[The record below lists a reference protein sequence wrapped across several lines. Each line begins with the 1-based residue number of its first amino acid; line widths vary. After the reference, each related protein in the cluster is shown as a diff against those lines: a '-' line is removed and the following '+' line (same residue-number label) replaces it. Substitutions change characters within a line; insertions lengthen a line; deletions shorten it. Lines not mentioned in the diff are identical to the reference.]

1 LLTFDG
7 NCYYNYNMK
16 YFVLTITFLF
26 AALALT
32 AGFLFYS
39 SYTLWLKDKEG
50 ILERLS
56 YLKGTLA
63 ARPTATVSLAPDLE
77 RIQNTVMYDRHG
89 RTIGEFATGKR
100 KILAYDE
107 LPPLLLNTVVL
118 MEDETFATHKGFYLR
133 GFLGAAVEDIRTLS
147 FSRGGSTITQQLAKN
162 LFTDNR
168 KTVKRKIYELFCTF
182 EIEKRFDKRDILS
195 LYLNSIYFGHYNYG
209 VGNASGF
216 YFNKEVF
223 QLNLYEVALL
233 AGMIPNPGRFSPL
246 VYPERCRRK
255 QRIVLNK
262 LIEKGIVERE
272 AAIQGFDRFWEGFRR
287 LEHQPNVSI
296 WSMEKNRAPYFVE
309 YVRQELDRTLGSERI
324 RHGGLSIYTSLDL
337 EFQNAAEESL
347 WEGLKLQQQRTE
359 ELNSLSAARAARGGG
374 AVGANAGNPGE
385 PGTPE
390 PGTPGQPV
398 QGAFVALHPRTGYIL
413 AMVGGRRFTYE
424 DQFNR
429 AVTSRRQIGSAFKP
443 FVFAAAVERRGYGP
457 ETRFVDKPLVIRTPG
472 GVWKPSNY
480 KGDYFGNVTLEFA
493 LVKSLNSVAV
503 QLVQDTGPEPVIDIV
518 GDALDMDKRE
528 REERFQPH
536 LSLALGVYS
545 FSPLE
550 IARAYSI
557 FPNMGEK
564 VFPLSVLRVEDASGS
579 VLVDN
584 EGEVKKGKALED
596 LSGNLRV
603 IDRSTAATL
612 NGMMSDVLKKE
623 GTAYRAITTSGLVIE
638 GAGKTGT
645 TNDYTDAWF
654 VGYTRDVLAAVWVGF
669 DNPKYSLGEG
679 QAGGV
684 VAAPIWASFM
694 KKALWRE

>member
-1 LLTFDG
+1 
-7 NCYYNYNMK
+7 MK
-16 YFVLTITFLF
+16 YFLLTITFLF
-26 AALALT
+26 VALALT

-39 SYTLWLKDKEG
+39 SYTLWLRDKEG
-50 ILERLS
+50 ILLRLS
-56 YLKGTLA
+56 YLKETLA
-63 ARPTATVSLAPDLE
+63 ARPSATVSLAPDLE
-77 RIQNTVMYDRHG
+77 RIENTVMYDRHG
-89 RTIGEFATGKR
+89 RIIGEFATGKR
-100 KILAYDE
+100 KILAFEE
-107 LPPLLLNTVVL
+107 LPPLILNTVVL

-133 GFLGAAVEDIRTLS
+133 GILSALVEDIRTLS

-195 LYLNSIYFGHYNYG
+195 LYLNSIYFGHFNYG

-216 YFNKEVF
+216 YFNKDVF
-223 QLNLYEVALL
+223 QLNLYEVAMLV
-233 AGMIPNPGRFSPL
+233 GMIPNPGRFSPL

-262 LIEKGIVERE
+262 MIEKGIVERE
-272 AAIQGFDRFWEGFRR
+272 EALKGFDGFWDDFRR

-309 YVRQELDRTLGSERI
+309 YVRHELERSLESERI
-324 RHGGLSIYTSLDL
+324 RHGGLAIYTSLDL

-347 WEGLKLQQQRTE
+347 FEGLKLQQQRTE
-359 ELNSLSAARAARGGG
+359 ELKKRSVVRTGGG
-374 AVGANAGNPGE
+374 SPKNPGE
-385 PGTPE
+385 SAAAEQVAPD
-390 PGTPGQPV
+390 QPV
-398 QGAFVALHPRTGYIL
+398 QGAFVALQPRTGYIL

-429 AVTSRRQIGSAFKP
+429 AVSSRRQIGSAFKP
-443 FVFAAAVERRGYGP
+443 FVFAAAVEQRGYGP
-457 ETRFVDKPLVIRTPG
+457 ETRFVDKPLVIQTPG

-480 KGDYFGNVTLEFA
+480 KEDYFGNVTMEFA

-503 QLVQDTGPEPVIDIV
+503 QLVQDTGPEPVIAIV
-518 GDALDMDKRE
+518 GDALDMEKRE
-528 REERFQPH
+528 REERLQPH

-564 VFPLSVLRVEDASGS
+564 IFPLSVLRVEDGKGDR
-579 VLVDN
+579 LVDN
-584 EGEVKKGKALED
+584 EGEVKKGKTLED

-603 IDRSTAATL
+603 IKRSTAATL
-612 NGMMSDVLKKE
+612 NGMMGDVLKKE

-669 DNPKYSLGEG
+669 DNPKYSLGDG